1 MYSGTNRTAQ
11 KSQENIVDALVS
23 LLKDEPYSSISI
35 SAICK
40 GACVSRQ
47 TFYSLFESKENIIL
61 YELSK
66 KHCFHP
72 GNSCEEKK
80 VTLKDI
86 CDEYAAYII
95 DKEEILSLLS
105 ENNIIYLMH
114 DSLFASFSSCTCC
127 SMGRNETEHQF
138 ISEYFASSLSGIAQV
153 YVQMADRPSESELS
167 EIIYYLMSG
176 AYAKKL

>member
-11 KSQENIVDALVS
+11 KSQENIVDALVR
-23 LLKDEPYSSISI
+23 LLKKEDYSSISI
-35 SAICK
+35 SAVCK
-40 GACVSRQ
+40 EAGVSRQ

-72 GNSCEEKK
+72 GNSCEESR

-86 CDEYAAYII
+86 CGEYAAYII
-95 DKEEILSLLS
+95 DKEEILTLLAD
-105 ENNIIYLMH
+105 NNIIYLMH
-114 DSLFASFSSCTCC
+114 DSLFSSFNSCTCC
-127 SMGRNETEHQF
+127 SMGRNEAERQF
-138 ISEYFASSLSGIAQV
+138 VSEYFASALSGIAQV
-153 YVQMADRPSESELS
+153 YVRLRDKPSAAELS
-167 EIIYYLMSG
+167 DVIYYLMSG

>member
-1 MYSGTNRTAQ
+1 MYNGTNRTAQ
-11 KSQENIVDALVS
+11 KSQENIVRALVG
-23 LLKDEPYSSISI
+23 LLRNEPYSSISI

-40 GACVSRQ
+40 EAGVSRQ

-72 GNSCEEKK
+72 GSSCEKNR

-95 DKEEILSLLS
+95 DKEEILALLAD
-105 ENNIIYLMH
+105 NNIIYLMH
-114 DSLFASFSSCTCC
+114 DSLFSSFNSCTCC
-127 SMGRNETEHQF
+127 SMGRDEAEHQF
-138 ISEYFASSLSGIAQV
+138 VSEYFASSLSGIAQV
-153 YVQMADRPSESELS
+153 YVRMHERPSEGELS
-167 EIIYYLMSG
+167 DIIYYLMSG